1 MSSNEQTPDDPAET
15 SDVGGLGEVVP
26 EPLMPIWRRIQLVQ
40 EFRETHGDT
49 YVTVLEAL
57 TAIALTAGYV
67 FWLYL
72 YFVSGTGV
80 PL

>member
-1 MSSNEQTPDDPAET
+1 MSSTDQAPDDPAET
-15 SDVGGLGEVVP
+15 SDVGGLSEVVP

-57 TAIALTAGYV
+57 TAIVLTAGYV

-72 YFVSGTGV
+72 YFVSGAGV
-80 PL
+80 LL

>member
-1 MSSNEQTPDDPAET
+1 MSSNDEAPEDQVDT
-15 SDVGGLGEVVP
+15 SDVGGLDEVVP
-26 EPLMPIWRRIQLVQ
+26 EPLMPVWRRVQLVQ
-40 EFRETHGDT
+40 EFRRTHGET

-57 TAIALTAGYV
+57 TALALMVGYV

-72 YFVSGTGV
+72 YFMGGTGV